1 MDNEITL
8 PIWQV
13 DAFSSKI
20 FGGNPAAVVA
30 LSGTWLPD
38 SLMQAIAAENN
49 LSETA
54 FVRLGEYPV
63 PLRWFTPRCEV
74 PLCGHAT
81 LATIAVMH
89 QVLGHVETGS
99 TTEIASAS
107 GILRV
112 RANRK
117 NYVLDFPSR
126 PTVPTGTPKAQLE
139 CVLDCEISEVWE
151 SVDRYVCV
159 FGSEAEVRDV
169 NVNVS
174 QASTL
179 PLPGL
184 IATAIGSDCD
194 FVSRYFAPA
203 KGVLEDPV
211 TGTSHCTLAPFW
223 GRRFGKTQL
232 RARQLSDR
240 GGEIHCSLVDDRVR
254 LTGECR
260 IYLQGSITVPVLG

>member
-1 MDNEITL
+1 MNREITL

-30 LSGTWLPD
+30 LEGPWLPD
-38 SLMQAIAAENN
+38 PLMQAIAAENN

-74 PLCGHAT
+74 SLCGHAT
-81 LATIAVMH
+81 LATIAVMRE
-89 QVLGHVETGS
+89 VLGLIETES

-107 GILRV
+107 GILLA
-112 RANRK
+112 RADRK
-117 NYVLDFPSR
+117 GYVLDFPSR
-126 PTVPTGTPKAQLE
+126 STVPTSTSKAQLE
-139 CVLDCEISEVWE
+139 SALNCEIREVWE

-159 FGSEAEVRDV
+159 LGSEAEVRRV

-203 KGVLEDPV
+203 KGVTEDPV
-211 TGTSHCTLAPFW
+211 TGTSHCTLASFW
-223 GRRFGKTQL
+223 GRRFGKTHL
-232 RARQLSDR
+232 HARQLSDR
-240 GGEIHCSLVDDRVR
+240 GGEIHCSLDGDRVR
-254 LTGECR
+254 LTGECK
-260 IYLQGSITVPVLG
+260 IYLRGSITVPVLS